1 MKTAYFMFFILA
13 VNILLFSQTQEVNYS
28 TPYTTAVMDLSQRG
42 GKYIIASGDLKVLV
56 VFAKFKGDTS
66 PHQYWPIDS
75 YPTEM
80 NEFIDS
86 SINVGSTQFL
96 NLTNYYKQMSFG
108 KFNVT
113 GKVIGVET
121 PYPINHYKPNI
132 HFPPNREMATKD
144 ILQKIDDS
152 IDYKEFDNW
161 TYLSD
166 YNFINKPDGIV
177 DMIILIWRGLIFSD
191 QWNGV
196 WHLGGGSEFLVE
208 NNQVKIK
215 RSYGGNPVYGIDGSG
230 ITVQYW
236 GDRSRESNLKV
247 VIHEMAH
254 WLIQDEHPYNY
265 YIHTFWGMLTRTCE
279 GICANSF
286 EREKLGWLNPVMIDD
301 SVVVADMGD
310 YITTPSAYKYHLSNG
325 LPDEHY
331 YFENHQK
338 LSVYDDATSN
348 INDKGIFIL
357 HISSNYNN
365 SDCVRLLT
373 SDGFWHWDC
382 LFSADCWGNDIP
394 AFRKKSVN
402 RKGLGNRDKIYLS
415 DSCYNFLYAYINEQG
430 EVECNDWLHGY
441 GFKNSF
447 DTTFNDVFSPWSNPP
462 AKACNGQSIDF
473 LMEVINQSGPIIT
486 VRFATQNVLGG
497 KPSKPALGI
506 APGELD
512 AQNESGIIN
521 LVWGA
526 DLWDR
531 LPIEPDVNWSEL
543 QLKIESGDW
552 STIYSGANRF
562 WNDSGYVYDR
572 SGDFSVSFRIRVRD
586 TQNKWSMWSGVYETI
601 KNINNNTLVNDRY
614 EKQLNEFR
622 LYQNYPNPFN
632 PTTKIKYTIPYVET
646 HLPAGRQGRDASVQI
661 KVYDVL
667 GREVTTLVNKT
678 KQPGNYE
685 VEFNAATLPSGVYF
699 YQLKA
704 VPFGR
709 QAGEFNATKKMI
721 LMK

>member
-13 VNILLFSQTQEVNYS
+13 ANILLFSQTQEINYS
-28 TPYTTAVMDLSQRG
+28 TPYSTAAMDLTQRG
-42 GKYIIASGDLKVLV
+42 GKYITASGDLKVLV

-66 PHQYWPIDS
+66 SHQYWPVDS

-86 SINVGSTQFL
+86 SINVGSTHFL

-113 GKVIGVET
+113 GKVIGVES
-121 PYPINHYKPNI
+121 PYPIDHYKPNI
-132 HFPPNREMATKD
+132 HFPLNMGMATKD
-144 ILQKIDDS
+144 ILQTIDDS

-166 YNFINKPDGIV
+166 YNFINQPDGIV

-208 NNQVKIK
+208 NNQVKIR

-265 YIHTFWGMLTRTCE
+265 YIHTFWGMLTRTCD

-286 EREKLGWLNPVMIDD
+286 EREKLGWLNPLIIDD

-310 YITTPSAYKYHLSNG
+310 YITTPSAYKYHLRNG

-338 LSVYDDATSN
+338 LSIYDDATSN
-348 INDKGIFIL
+348 TNDRGIFIM

-373 SDGFWHWDC
+373 SDGFWDWD
-382 LFSADCWGNDIP
+382 SPGHSDCWGNDLP

-402 RKGLGNRDKIYLS
+402 RNGLGNRDKIKIDNTYCGFIYS
-415 DSCYNFLYAYINEQG
+415 YINDQG
-430 EVECNDWLHGY
+430 EAECNGWLHGY

-462 AKACNGQSIDF
+462 AKTCNYQLTDFSMEILNQIGPSISVKF
-473 LMEVINQSGPIIT
+473 TTNN
-486 VRFATQNVLGG
+486 ALGC
-497 KPSKPALGI
+497 KPSKPPIGI
-506 APGELD
+506 NPIKSDDENNLR
-512 AQNESGIIN
+512 IIS

-526 DLWDR
+526 DNWDKS
-531 LPIEPDVNWSEL
+531 PIEPDINWSEL
-543 QLKIESGDW
+543 QMRIDSSDW
-552 STIYSGANRF
+552 ETIYSGTDRF
-562 WNDSGYVYDR
+562 WSDSNYAY
-572 SGDFSVSFRIRVRD
+572 SKIGDISVSFRARVRD
-586 TQNKWSMWSGVYETI
+586 NQNKWSIWSNVYETI
-601 KNINNNTLVNDRY
+601 KTNNNLTSLGD
-614 EKQLNEFR
+614 KNENH
-622 LYQNYPNPFN
+622 LTEYYLSQNYPNPFN
-632 PTTKIKYTIPYVET
+632 PVTKIRYRIPLSPPLLKGESE
-646 HLPAGRQGRDASVQI
+646 AGGFVSL
-661 KVYDVL
+661 KVYDIL
-667 GREVTTLVNKT
+667 GNEIATLINKE
-678 KQPGNYE
+678 QLPGEYE
-685 VEFNAATLPSGVYF
+685 FEFNAANLPSGVYF

-704 VPFGR
+704 GSYV
-709 QAGEFNATKKMI
+709 ETKQMI
-721 LMK
+721 LIK